1 MTTALTDLLFHLDE
15 WLYQLT
21 ALHPIGAY
29 GVFFAI
35 VFSESAFFPVAPFL
49 PGDGLLFA
57 VGVLA
62 STGAVNVWIAI
73 IVLMVGGVLG
83 NIVARQLGSWL
94 GSSIFD
100 WIRWLNRSHYQKAH
114 EFYQQHGNKAFFFS
128 RFVPVVR
135 ALFPFVAG
143 IAKMD
148 KKQFTKYNV
157 LSVAAW
163 VLLIVLVAHQ
173 LGHIPFIKNHFTW
186 VIFGLAGL
194 SIVSA
199 IWLGLQKGLGRA
211 A

>member
-1 MTTALTDLLFHLDE
+1 MTTLTDLLFHLDE
-15 WLYQLT
+15 WLHQLT
-21 ALHPIGAY
+21 AMYPLGAY

-35 VFSESAFFPVAPFL
+35 VFSESAFFPLAPFL

-62 STGAVNVWIAI
+62 SAGAVNVWIAI
-73 IVLMVGGVLG
+73 IVLIIGGILG
-83 NIVARQLGSWL
+83 NMVASQLGAWL
-94 GSSIFD
+94 GPTIFD
-100 WIRWLNRSHYQKAH
+100 RIRWLNRSHYQKAH
-114 EFYQQHGNKAFFFS
+114 EFYRRHGNKAFFFS

-135 ALFPFVAG
+135 ALVPFVAG

-148 KKQFTKYNV
+148 KKQFTKYNI

-173 LGHIPFIKNHFTW
+173 MGHIPFIKNHFTW

-194 SIVSA
+194 SIVPA
-199 IWLGLQKGLGRA
+199 IWLGLKKWIGRA